1 MTAEGFKRLDLGKVV
16 GTETYRWIIFTSG
29 KSLVDGS
36 FYRLPAWGCYT
47 LDGKNLE
54 STGVVPDI
62 YVGMDFKD
70 RLENRDPQL
79 DRAIAEILNQLK

>member
-1 MTAEGFKRLDLGKVV
+1 
-16 GTETYRWIIFTSG
+16 
-29 KSLVDGS
+29 VDGS

-54 STGVVPDI
+54 LTGVAPDI

-70 RLENRDPQL
+70 RLNNIDPQL
-79 DRAIAEILNQLK
+79 DRAIQEIMKQLKK